1 MALRIVTY
9 NIHKAVGLDRQHRPD
24 RILTVLDEVAADV
37 AVLQEADRRF
47 GDRASA
53 LPPLL
58 IAQRGWRIVPVARHP
73 IGIGWH
79 GNAILV
85 RESVEI
91 LRHASLALPTLE
103 PRGAI
108 MADLRHD
115 GSPFRVVGMHLD
127 LSGLAR
133 RRQARTVLATIAGQP
148 EVLPT
153 VIVGDLNEWRRRMG
167 VISDFGRDHEAA
179 PLGPSFP
186 SWRPVGALD
195 RIFLCRQAK
204 LVDCGVHHGPLAR
217 MASDHLPA
225 WADIAL
231 PA

>member
-24 RILTVLDEVAADV
+24 RILAVLDEVAADV

-47 GDRASA
+47 GDRMSA
-53 LPPLL
+53 LPLPM
-58 IAQRGWRIVPVARHP
+58 IAQRGWRVVPVAQHP
-73 IGIGWH
+73 VGIGWH

-85 RESVEI
+85 RDSVEI
-91 LRHASLALPTLE
+91 LHQASLALPTLE

-108 MADLRHD
+108 MADLKH
-115 GSPFRVVGMHLD
+115 GGAAFRVVGMHLD

-133 RRQARTVLATIAGQP
+133 RRQARTILATIAGQKD
-148 EVLPT
+148 VLPT
-153 VIVGDLNEWRRRMG
+153 VIAGDLNEWRRRMG
-167 VISDFGRDHEAA
+167 VISDFGREHDAA

-186 SWRPVGALD
+186 SWRPVGPLD
-195 RIFLCRQAK
+195 RIFLCRQAR
-204 LVDCGVHHGPLAR
+204 LLGCGVHQGPLAR

-225 WADIAL
+225 WADIVL